1 MTCPLLADDDLPF
14 DEVTV
19 HVAALDADARVR
31 ASSERKYTVKPG
43 RANREVITFLIN
55 EAIDLPAQPLTVRLR
70 VSSRALGRAG
80 TIQLPVDVPGPS
92 DNKLQMGGV
101 VIGVSESAAEP
112 ALGAAQIDN
121 LVPFQPTAC
130 SAGGIP
136 GLVRR
141 YRQAAP
147 SLTGSDRDDFKHV

>member
-55 EAIDLPAQPLTVRLR
+55 INEAIDLPAQPLTVRLR

-80 TIQLPVDVPGPS
+80 TIQLPVDRLSRAVLPR
-92 DNKLQMGGV
+92 
-101 VIGVSESAAEP
+101 
-112 ALGAAQIDN
+112 
-121 LVPFQPTAC
+121 
-130 SAGGIP
+130 
-136 GLVRR
+136 VR
-141 YRQAAP
+141 P
-147 SLTGSDRDDFKHV
+147 W